1 MSHMC
6 PCLLGPTM
14 AFVCVCWLR
23 RYLSFLSQSV
33 RVLCWL
39 WNQELGAVF
48 HVPLL
53 RDGTENIQWKLVGTG
68 RQVWKD
74 QCEK

>member
-6 PCLLGPTM
+6 PSLLGPTM

-33 RVLCWL
+33 SVLCWL
-39 WNQELGAVF
+39 WNLELGAVF

-74 QCEK
+74 Q